1 MTIAEVSKKF
11 GLSPDTL
18 RYYERI
24 GLIPRVNRNESG
36 IRDYTEEDCKWIEF
50 IKCMRSAGVQVE
62 TLVEYVTLLQ
72 QGDKTIEA
80 RKQILIEQREKLL
93 SRIEE
98 MERALER
105 LNFKIEEYE
114 TKLIPAENNLK
125 RLAQL
130 RKDGLL
136 CDESK
141 EAQRYIYFGPPL
153 CLFHLG
159 LGLTRL

>member
-1 MTIAEVSKKF
+1 MTIAEVSKRF

-24 GLIPRVNRNESG
+24 GLIPRVSRNESG
-36 IRDYTEEDCKWIEF
+36 IRNYTEEDCKWIEF

-80 RKQILIEQREKLL
+80 RKQILIEQREKLF

-105 LNFKIEEYE
+105 LNFKIKEYE
-114 TKLIPAENNLK
+114 TKLIPAENKLK
-125 RLAQL
+125 RLATTSTL
-130 RKDGLL
+130 
-136 CDESK
+136 
-141 EAQRYIYFGPPL
+141 
-153 CLFHLG
+153 
-159 LGLTRL
+159 